1 MRRAVAEFAAAHLS
15 GPQVCVGLSGGPD
28 SLALTAAAVG
38 AGLDVTALLLQCN
51 KAVARAQLEK
61 AAGMGAA
68 ASLVIAAA

>member
-38 AGLDVTALLLQCN
+38 AGLDVTALI
-51 KAVARAQLEK
+51 VDHDSRGIHDRA
-61 AAGMGAA
+61 
-68 ASLVIAAA
+68 SRTVVVRSR